1 MCISC
6 QGRILILVRQAAER
20 VIIQSCGLNMNTWIV
35 GNHPIGHHAYTYA
48 LPQLSTLTANR
59 LVPTSTVA
67 RRGEEGAQREEFGEK
82 IFFLKARIMAGQADL
97 SKNEYGDSE
106 FQWLVKEEVKGV
118 VTPGYWSSVRN
129 MLTER

>member
-1 MCISC
+1 
-6 QGRILILVRQAAER
+6 
-20 VIIQSCGLNMNTWIV
+20 MNTWIV
-35 GNHPIGHHAYTYA
+35 GNHPIGHHAYTYT

-67 RRGEEGAQREEFGEK
+67 RRGEEGVQREEHGEK
-82 IFFLKARIMAGQADL
+82 VFFLKARIMAGQADM
-97 SKNEYGDSE
+97 SANEYEDTE
-106 FQWLVKEEVKGV
+106 FQWLVKEEVKSV